1 MRYATKR
8 SLGKEDHMKKMTSF
22 PRFTTVGAAILGA
35 SALVLTGCSASAPAA
50 PGSSGGNAPGPAES
64 AAAGTCGSLP
74 ADTVNDPNGLLAGF
88 PKEIAAGYNLYP
100 YEIRKSA
107 WAGFKSKRTDGFTAA
122 IVGMPPA
129 SPFIAS
135 MSGAIRT
142 SLKASGVKIVGEFA
156 PDDPSNVPLQL
167 QQFNE
172 ALSLKPDVIIYTP
185 IAPEPSVGLAKA
197 AFDAGIPLVAAQVPI
212 DSEYAVSVTRNTPLA
227 IAKVTAGTLRSVG
240 GKGNVLRVDGIPG
253 IPVSTFA
260 NLGID
265 AVLKN
270 CPEIKVA
277 GSVTGFFQPATAQA
291 EVQKFLATNPAG
303 VDAVLQAG
311 TMGVGIRN
319 AFEESGMDVPP
330 IADDGSSHG
339 FSAWALANPDYPY
352 FGTTTPSVRTGEA
365 VVDVAVRILKGE
377 GPKINQIVE
386 PSVIVSR
393 DNLAKIA
400 DPSWDVSDLT
410 DLAGAPDD
418 YLPTERLN
426 KFFANPGA

>member
-1 MRYATKR
+1 MTK
-8 SLGKEDHMKKMTSF
+8 TSF
-22 PRFTTVGAAILGA
+22 PRFSTEGAAILGV

-50 PGSSGGNAPGPAES
+50 PDSSAGAAPAQVSP
-64 AAAGTCGSLP
+64 AAAGTCGSVP
-74 ADTVNDPNGLLAGF
+74 TDAANDPNGLLADF
-88 PKEIAAGYNLYP
+88 PEEIAEGYNLYP

-107 WAGFKSKRTDGFTAA
+107 WAGYKSPKEGGFTAA

-135 MSGAIRT
+135 MSEAIRT
-142 SLKASGVKIVGEFA
+142 SLQDNGVKIVGDFA

-172 ALSLKPDVIIYTP
+172 ALSLKPDVIIYTA
-185 IAPEPSVGLAKA
+185 IAPQPSVGLAKA
-197 AFDAGIPLVAAQVPI
+197 AHDAGIPLVAAQIPI
-212 DSEYAVSVTRNTPLA
+212 DSEFAVSVTRNTPLA
-227 IAKVTAGTLRSVG
+227 VAQVTAGTVGALG
-240 GKGNVLRVDGIPG
+240 GKGTVLRVEGIPG
-253 IPVSTFA
+253 IPASTFA
-260 NLGID
+260 NMGID

-277 GSVTGFFQPATAQA
+277 GSVTGFFQPATAQV

-303 VDAVLQAG
+303 VDGVLQAG

-319 AFEESGMDVPP
+319 AFEESGMEVPP

-339 FSAWALANPDYPY
+339 FSSWALANPDYPF

-365 VVDVAVRILKGE
+365 VVDVALRILKGD
-377 GPKINQIVE
+377 GPKINQIVQ

-393 DNLAKIA
+393 ENLATMA
-400 DPSWDVSDLT
+400 DRSWNHNDLT
-410 DLAGAPDD
+410 DLAGAPED
-418 YLPTERLN
+418 YLPIDRLN
-426 KFFANPGA
+426 EFFTQSDK

>member
-1 MRYATKR
+1 
-8 SLGKEDHMKKMTSF
+8 MKTTSF
-22 PRFTTVGAAILGA
+22 PRFSTGAAAILGVG
-35 SALVLTGCSASAPAA
+35 ALVLTGCSAPAPATTD
-50 PGSSGGNAPGPAES
+50 SSKGAAADLSSP
-64 AAAGTCGSLP
+64 AAAGTCGALP
-74 ADTVNDPNGLLAGF
+74 ADAAKDPNGLLAAF
-88 PKEIAAGYNLYP
+88 PKEIAEGYNLYP

-107 WAGFKSKRTDGFTAA
+107 WAGYKSTKNGGFTAA

-135 MSGAIRT
+135 MSEAIRT
-142 SLKASGVKIVGEFA
+142 SLKAEGVRIVGEFA

-172 ALSLKPDVIIYTP
+172 ALSLKPDVIIYTA
-185 IAPEPSVGLAKA
+185 IAPEPSVDLAKA
-197 AFDAGIPLVAAQVPI
+197 AHDAGIPLVAAQVPI

-227 IAKVTAGTLRSVG
+227 IAQVTAGTVRAIG

-260 NLGID
+260 ALGID

-291 EVQKFLATNPAG
+291 EVQKFLATHPAG

-319 AFEESGMDVPP
+319 AFEESGLEAPP
-330 IADDGSSHG
+330 IADDGSSQG
-339 FSAWALANPDYPY
+339 FSSWALANPDYPY

-365 VVDVAVRILKGE
+365 VVDVALRILKGE
-377 GPKINQIVE
+377 GPKVNQIVE

-393 DNLAKIA
+393 DNLAKVA
-400 DPSWDVSDLT
+400 DPSWDQNDLT
-410 DLAGAPDD
+410 DLAGDPQD
-418 YLPTERLN
+418 YLPADKLDL
-426 KFFANPGA
+426 FFSAPGA

>member
-1 MRYATKR
+1 
-8 SLGKEDHMKKMTSF
+8 MKKMTSF
-22 PRFTTVGAAILGA
+22 PRFTTFGAAILSAG
-35 SALVLTGCSASAPAA
+35 ALVLTGCSASGPAA
-50 PGSSGGNAPGPAES
+50 PGSSGGNAPGAAEP

-74 ADTVNDPNGLLAGF
+74 TDTVNDPNGLLAGF
-88 PKEIAAGYNLYP
+88 PKEIAAGYDLYP

-107 WAGFKSKRTDGFTAA
+107 WAGYKSKKTDGFTAA

-135 MSGAIRT
+135 MSAAIRT

-227 IAKVTAGTLRSVG
+227 IAQVTAGTLRAIG

-253 IPVSTFA
+253 IPASTFA

-270 CPEIKVA
+270 CPEIKVS
-277 GSVTGFFQPATAQA
+277 GTVTGFFQPAKAQA

-319 AFEESGMDVPP
+319 AFDDSGMDVPP
-330 IADDGSSHG
+330 IADDGSSRG
-339 FSAWALANPDYPY
+339 FSSWALAKQEYPF

-365 VVDVAVRILKGE
+365 VADVALRILKGQ

-393 DNLAKIA
+393 ENLAMLA
-400 DPSWDVSDLT
+400 DPSWDHNDLT
-410 DLAGAPDD
+410 DLAGAPED
-418 YLPTERLN
+418 YLPTDRLN
-426 KFFANPGA
+426 EFFSQPGA

>member
-1 MRYATKR
+1 
-8 SLGKEDHMKKMTSF
+8 MKKLTSF
-22 PRFTTVGAAILGA
+22 PRFTTVGAAMLGA
-35 SALVLTGCSASAPAA
+35 GALVLTGCSGSGPAA
-50 PGSSGGNAPGPAES
+50 PGSFGGAIPGS

-74 ADTVNDPNGLLAGF
+74 TGKANDPNGMLADF
-88 PKEIAAGYNLYP
+88 SKEIAAGYNLYP
-100 YEIRKSA
+100 YEIRKSV
-107 WAGFKSKRTDGFTAA
+107 WADYTSKKTDGFTAA

-142 SLKASGVKIVGEFA
+142 SLKAKGVKIVGEFA

-172 ALSLKPDVIIYTP
+172 ALSLKPDVIIYTA
-185 IAPEPSVGLAKA
+185 IAPEPSVDLAKA
-197 AFDAGIPLVAAQVPI
+197 AHDAGIPLVAAQIPI

-227 IAKVTAGTLRSVG
+227 VAQVTSGTVGALG
-240 GKGNVLRVDGIPG
+240 GKGTVLRVEGIPG
-253 IPVSTFA
+253 IPASTFA

-265 AVLKN
+265 AVLEN
-270 CPEIKVA
+270 CPEVKVA
-277 GSVTGFFQPATAQA
+277 GSVTGFFQPAKAQA

-303 VDAVLQAG
+303 VDAVLQSG
-311 TMGVGIRN
+311 NMGVGIRN
-319 AFEESGMDVPP
+319 AFEESGMEVPP

-339 FSAWALANPDYPY
+339 FSSWALANPDYPF

-365 VVDVAVRILKGE
+365 VVDVALRILKGE

-393 DNLAKIA
+393 DNLAKVA
-400 DPSWDVSDLT
+400 DPSWDHNDLT
-410 DLAGAPDD
+410 DLAGAPED
-418 YLPTERLN
+418 YLPTDRLN
-426 KFFANPGA
+426 EFFSRPGE

>member
-1 MRYATKR
+1 
-8 SLGKEDHMKKMTSF
+8 MKKTSF
-22 PRFTTVGAAILGA
+22 PRFSTEGAAIMGVG
-35 SALVLTGCSASAPAA
+35 ALVLTGCSASAPAA
-50 PGSSGGNAPGPAES
+50 TDSSEGAGPAKVS
-64 AAAGTCGSLP
+64 PAAAGTCGSVP
-74 ADTVNDPNGLLAGF
+74 TDAANDPSGLLAGF
-88 PKEIAAGYNLYP
+88 PKEIAEGYTLYP

-107 WAGFKSKRTDGFTAA
+107 WEGYKSTKEDGFTAA

-135 MSGAIRT
+135 MSEAIRT
-142 SLKASGVKIVGEFA
+142 SLQSNGVKIVGDFA

-172 ALSLKPDVIIYTP
+172 ALSLKPDVIIYTA
-185 IAPEPSVGLAKA
+185 IAPQPSVGLAKA
-197 AFDAGIPLVAAQVPI
+197 AHDAGIPLIAAQIPI

-227 IAKVTAGTLRSVG
+227 VARVTAGTLEALG
-240 GKGNVLRVDGIPG
+240 GKGTVLRVEGIPG
-253 IPVSTFA
+253 IPASTFA
-260 NLGID
+260 NMGID

-270 CPEIKVA
+270 CPEVKVA
-277 GSVTGFFQPATAQA
+277 GSVTGFFQPATAQV

-319 AFEESGMDVPP
+319 AFEESGMGVPP

-339 FSAWALANPDYPY
+339 FSSWALANPDYPF

-365 VVDVAVRILKGE
+365 VVDVALRVLKGE
-377 GPKINQIVE
+377 GPKINQIVQ

-393 DNLAKIA
+393 ENLAEVA
-400 DPSWDVSDLT
+400 DRSWDHNDLT
-410 DLAGAPDD
+410 DLAGAPED
-418 YLPTERLN
+418 YLPADRLN
-426 KFFANPGA
+426 EFFTQPGN

>member
-1 MRYATKR
+1 
-8 SLGKEDHMKKMTSF
+8 MKKTSSF
-22 PRFTTVGAAILGA
+22 PRFTTFGAAILGA
-35 SALVLTGCSASAPAA
+35 GALALSGCASSAPAEPAASGSA
-50 PGSSGGNAPGPAES
+50 PVAQASP
-64 AAAGTCGSLP
+64 AAGTCGSLP
-74 ADTVNDPNGLLAGF
+74 TDAANDPNGLLADF
-88 PKEIAAGYNLYP
+88 PQEIAAGYDLYP
-100 YEIRKSA
+100 YEVRKSA
-107 WAGFKSKRTDGFTAA
+107 WADYKSKKTEGFTAA

-135 MSGAIRT
+135 MSESIRKA
-142 SLKASGVKIVGEFA
+142 LKAEGVEVVGEFA

-172 ALSLKPDVIIYTP
+172 ALSLKPDVIIYTA
-185 IAPEPSVGLAKA
+185 IAPEPSVDLAKA
-197 AFDAGIPLVAAQVPI
+197 AHDAGIPLVAAQVPI

-227 IAKVTAGTLRSVG
+227 IAQVTAGTVGAIG

-260 NLGID
+260 TLGID
-265 AVLKN
+265 AVLEN
-270 CPEIKVA
+270 CPDIKVA

-319 AFEESGMDVPP
+319 AFEESGMEVPP

-339 FSAWALANPDYPY
+339 FSSWALANPDYPY

-365 VVDVAVRILKGE
+365 VVDVALRILKGE

-386 PSVIVSR
+386 PSVIVNR
-393 DNLAKIA
+393 ENLAAIA

-426 KFFANPGA
+426 EFFANPGK

>member
-1 MRYATKR
+1 MNK
-8 SLGKEDHMKKMTSF
+8 TSF
-22 PRFTTVGAAILGA
+22 LPRFSLPGAAFLGIG
-35 SALVLTGCSASAPAA
+35 ALVLTGCSASQAGPDLSSGAPAA
-50 PGSSGGNAPGPAES
+50 PAAS
-64 AAAGTCGSLP
+64 AAAGSCGSVP
-74 ADTVNDPNGLLAGF
+74 TGTAKDPGGLLAAL
-88 PKEIAAGYNLYP
+88 PKEISAGYDLYP

-107 WAGFKSKRTDGFTAA
+107 WAGFKSKKTDGFTAA

-135 MSGAIRT
+135 MSESIRK
-142 SLKASGVKIVGEFA
+142 SLKSEGVQIVGEFA

-172 ALSLKPDVIIYTP
+172 ALSLKPDVIIYTA
-185 IAPEPSVGLAKA
+185 IAPEPSVDLAKA
-197 AFDAGIPLVAAQVPI
+197 AHEAGIPLVAAQVPI

-227 IAKVTAGTLRSVG
+227 IAQVTAGTVQAIG
-240 GKGNVLRVDGIPG
+240 GKGSVLRVDGIPG

-260 NLGID
+260 ALGID
-265 AVLKN
+265 AVLAN
-270 CPEIKVA
+270 CPDIKVA

-319 AFEESGMDVPP
+319 AFEESAMDVPP

-339 FSAWALANPDYPY
+339 FSSWALAHPEYPY
-352 FGTTTPSVRTGEA
+352 FGTTTPSVRTGET
-365 VVDVAVRILKGE
+365 VVDVALRILKGE

-393 DNLAKIA
+393 DNLAEVA

-410 DLAGAPDD
+410 DLAGDPEDF
-418 YLPTERLN
+418 LPTDRLN
-426 KFFANPGA
+426 AFFSTPGA

>member
-1 MRYATKR
+1 
-8 SLGKEDHMKKMTSF
+8 MKKMTSF
-22 PRFTTVGAAILGA
+22 PRFATVGAAILGA

-50 PGSSGGNAPGPAES
+50 PSSGGSTPGPAAS

-74 ADTVNDPNGLLAGF
+74 TGTVNDPNGLLAGF

-107 WAGFKSKRTDGFTAA
+107 WAGYKSKKTDGFTAA

-135 MSGAIRT
+135 MSAAIRT
-142 SLKASGVKIVGEFA
+142 SLKAGGVKIVGEFA

-227 IAKVTAGTLRSVG
+227 IAQVTAGTLRAIG

-260 NLGID
+260 SLGID

-270 CPEIKVA
+270 CPEIKVT

-330 IADDGSSHG
+330 IADDGSSRG
-339 FSAWALANPDYPY
+339 FSSWALAKPDYPF

-365 VVDVAVRILKGE
+365 VADVALRILKGQ

-393 DNLAKIA
+393 ENLAKLA
-400 DPSWDVSDLT
+400 DPSWDHNDLT
-410 DLAGAPDD
+410 DLAGNPED
-418 YLPTERLN
+418 YLPADRLN
-426 KFFANPGA
+426 KFFSSPGA